1 MRDLHTL
8 RERLKNCR
16 KLAVLGV
23 GNTLRGDDGLG
34 VSIVKSIVSYYID
47 KYPQQNLN
55 IDREINKIFDKVIL
69 INCGT
74 VPENFTGILKE
85 EKPDK
90 IVIIDS
96 AVMGEKPGTVKLI
109 DVRDIYSVGFSTHTL
124 PLNVIVKYLMRY
136 IDSEILIVGME
147 PEKLDFGVEEL
158 SEKIYKKCLEFT
170 GILIELIDSILEKY

>member
-1 MRDLHTL
+1 LDNLTA
-8 RERLKNCR
+8 LKEQLKYCR
-16 KLAVLGV
+16 KLAVLGI
-23 GNTLRGDDGLG
+23 GNTIRGDDGLG
-34 VSIVKSIVSYYID
+34 IFIVKSIVRHYTD

-55 IDREINKIFDKVIL
+55 INKEVNKIFDKVIL

-74 VPENFTGILKE
+74 VPENFTNVLKE

-90 IVIIDS
+90 IVFIDA

-109 DVRDIYSVGFSTHTL
+109 DVRDIYRVGFSTHTL
-124 PLNVIVKYLMRY
+124 PLNVIVKYLTRY

-147 PEKLDFGVEEL
+147 PEKLDFGIERL

-170 GILIELIDSILEKY
+170 EILIELIDSILEKY

>member
-1 MRDLHTL
+1 MDNLTTL
-8 RERLKNCR
+8 KELLKNCR
-16 KLAVLGV
+16 KLAILGI
-23 GNTLRGDDGLG
+23 GNTIRGDDGLG
-34 VSIVKSIVSYYID
+34 IFIIKKIVKHYSD

-55 IDREINKIFDKVIL
+55 INKEVNKIFDKVIL

-74 VPENFTGILKE
+74 VPENFTDILKK

-90 IVIIDS
+90 IVIIDA
-96 AVMGEKPGTVKLI
+96 AVMGEKPGTIKLI
-109 DVRDIYSVGFSTHTL
+109 DVEDIYSVGFSTHTL

-136 IDSEILIVGME
+136 INSEIYIVGME
-147 PEKLDFGVEEL
+147 PERLDFGVEVL